1 MRMKTNETCKW
12 CDREIVNLLPKSS
25 GSASCAGCHKKIYGL
40 FDEDCRQ
47 VIVNSSTAW
56 GDATINME

>member
-1 MRMKTNETCKW
+1 MDAKT
-12 CDREIVNLLPKSS
+12 CDYCVREIVSTIPER
-25 GSASCAGCHKKIYGL
+25 SAPGMCGGKLCNHRTVYGI

>member
-1 MRMKTNETCKW
+1 MDAKT
-12 CDREIVNLLPKSS
+12 CDYCVREIVSTIPEKSAP
-25 GSASCAGCHKKIYGL
+25 GMCGGKSCNHRTVYGI

-47 VIVNSSTAW
+47 IIVNSSTAW